1 MFILDCNEIK
11 QMCYNVQPILYV
23 VKYIINVLQW
33 TVPLILIV
41 LGTWDMVKAVTKA
54 EDEKAISEA
63 RSNLIK
69 RIIYGVVIFLVP
81 FFVSFI
87 LGLIESNINLEDDN
101 LPTAWIECWNN
112 ANDIKNSYFDGCTDI
127 FEPTEDERYHEA
139 PVVKGE
145 CRDASGN
152 LKATSVTENECR
164 NLAGEGYQF
173 NLIDYLCSYYD
184 SNDEYHVLSNVSQ
197 QECSRLARKD
207 GAVDGNYTY
216 GLSGKTCY
224 TYNTYDCSHISGSS
238 LEQNDNIGL
247 YCKYVL
253 KFDRDVFENGFDS
266 FACHESCVLERG
278 IPSNTFA
285 NANSK
290 NSCIC
295 GYEAN
300 QTQVRSDRKPANPN
314 LVGDYKEYYCSDS
327 SISCDQAPSF
337 CELKT
342 N

>member
-1 MFILDCNEIK
+1 MFILDCDEIK

-152 LKATSVTENECR
+152 LKATSVTEKDCKDIV
-164 NLAGEGYQF
+164 GEGYQF
-173 NLIDYLCSYYD
+173 TTLNGNNQVDGGNSVSRTCLVSNTEYDQNTSKCIRTYYISESLLKRENQNQTMEKWAEIYNDGSTDTSKNFFKRACKDYLGTDPIDVTFSDGVTTGSNGNQITLYYFTCIYN
-184 SNDEYHVLSNVSQ
+184 SN
-197 QECSRLARKD
+197 
-207 GAVDGNYTY
+207 
-216 GLSGKTCY
+216 
-224 TYNTYDCSHISGSS
+224 
-238 LEQNDNIGL
+238 
-247 YCKYVL
+247 
-253 KFDRDVFENGFDS
+253 
-266 FACHESCVLERG
+266 
-278 IPSNTFA
+278 
-285 NANSK
+285 
-290 NSCIC
+290 
-295 GYEAN
+295 
-300 QTQVRSDRKPANPN
+300 
-314 LVGDYKEYYCSDS
+314 
-327 SISCDQAPSF
+327 
-337 CELKT
+337 
-342 N
+342 